1 MMQRIE
7 FKVGLFLVI
16 TTLLLLAAI
25 GYVAY
30 QKGLF
35 SKDYTYTLSSM
46 TGENLTEGMPVVFW
60 GFRIG
65 RVSAMELT
73 ERGVLVRIK
82 VPERHNRVIRADS
95 KFVFDKPLI
104 GSPRIIVTTG
114 NLTGPPLSPQFIPEL
129 TVSNDINELIKQVQ
143 PIAAKMDQIAANVAT
158 ITANLADPEGDV
170 NRILREAETITNR
183 FAKKESILEM
193 VVSNPQSIESIHA
206 SLIRINEI
214 TRRVAGIVQKVDGLA
229 EKGDA
234 EIYGSEGV
242 LPLVRNILRDLI
254 GKLAKV
260 DTPLSNINQV
270 TGEAADATKDLKALR
285 NELDAAVVAIGSLA
299 DELDRKI
306 PFKAKPEIKL
316 P

>member
-1 MMQRIE
+1 MTQRIE

-16 TTLLLLAAI
+16 ATLLLLAAI

-35 SKDYTYTLSSM
+35 SKDYTYTLSST

-73 ERGVLVRIK
+73 ERGVLIRIK

-95 KFVFDKPLI
+95 RFVLDKPLI
-104 GSPRIIVTTG
+104 GSARIIVATG
-114 NLTGPPLSPQFIPEL
+114 NLTGPPLSPHSIPEL

-183 FAKKESILEM
+183 FAKRESILEM
-193 VVSNPQSIESIHA
+193 VVGNPQSIQSIHA

-214 TRRVAGIVQKVDGLA
+214 TRRVEGIVQKVDGLA
-229 EKGDA
+229 EKGDV
-234 EIYGSEGV
+234 ELYGPEGV

-254 GKLAKV
+254 GKLAKL
-260 DTPLSNINQV
+260 DTALNNINQV